1 MLTAGIVSGDKVSS
15 AQLLAALQQTGMVTS
30 VKEWSVPGDPAP
42 SAGETVPD
50 VVLLDLGRDAELY
63 LTFGANVRRAAPATR
78 LIACST
84 GPAPSQQLLLDAMR
98 SGVQD
103 FAPKPVSPEGLRD
116 ILLRFQLDNQPLE
129 RRSPDR
135 MIALMGSKGGV
146 GTTTVAVNLGVQLS
160 KHAQKRTVLLDFA
173 RPLGNAHL
181 LLDLNPRF
189 GVVDAVE
196 NLDRLDTHFFG
207 GLLTHHKSG
216 LHILGGTLHPEQ
228 WDKVHVGALKRVVN
242 VAQAAF
248 DVVIVDVGSQFSSQ
262 WSELLH
268 DARMILAVAEA
279 NVPSLW
285 SLERRVM
292 ALTAH
297 GVDSDR
303 IRVVVNRWHKGDEE
317 ALIAVE
323 KTLKRTVFAS
333 LPNDFR
339 KASTAVNLG
348 TPLNEDK
355 SSPLTARY
363 RELASRLA
371 GIEVIPSVKST
382 GSFGGIFGTKR

>member
-1 MLTAGIVSGDKVSS
+1 MLTAGIVSGDRITS
-15 AQLLAALQQTGMVTS
+15 AQLLAALQQTGMISS
-30 VKEWSVPGDPAP
+30 VKEWSVPGDQPPAM
-42 SAGETVPD
+42 GETVPD
-50 VVLLDLGRDAELY
+50 VILLDLGRDAELY
-63 LTFGANVRRAAPATR
+63 LTFGAHIRRVAPAAR
-78 LIACST
+78 LIACSA
-84 GPAPSQQLLLDAMR
+84 GPPSQQLLLDAMR

-103 FAPKPVSPEGLRD
+103 FVSKPVSPESLRD

-129 RRSPDR
+129 RRALER
-135 MIALMGSKGGV
+135 LIVLMGAKGGV

-160 KHAQKRTVLLDFA
+160 KHAQKRTALLDLA

-189 GVVDAVE
+189 GVTDAVD

-216 LHILGGTLHPEQ
+216 LNLLGGTLHPEQ
-228 WDKVHVGALKRVVN
+228 WDKVHVSALRRVVN
-242 VAQAAF
+242 VAQAAY
-248 DVVIVDVGSQFSSQ
+248 DVVMLDLGSQFSAQ
-262 WSELLH
+262 WSELLKE
-268 DARMILAVAEA
+268 ARMILMVAEA

-292 ALTAH
+292 ALIAH
-297 GVDSDR
+297 GVESDR
-303 IRVVVNRWHKGDEE
+303 IRVVINRWHKGDDE

-323 KTLKRTVFAS
+323 KTLKRQIFAS

-371 GIEVIPSVKST
+371 GIEMMPAAKPST
-382 GSFGGIFGTKR
+382 GTFGGIFGAKR